1 MSFDT
6 QEVCLDD
13 HRRIEVRAR
22 GHNGIDYVDVGHDL
36 RTITVHLLR
45 RPPEDLAL
53 RNIVIESEGQ
63 GEQIRVTDLQFCY
76 VDDPAQ
82 EDSLRLT
89 VERPGNR
96 SSYLLKFVELDENG
110 EATSEPFHGFDPKY
124 ARLPFHFFTDT
135 AIGMDCLAT
144 GNETP
149 TSSPTVDINYLAKD
163 YSTFRQTVLDRLAL
177 IMPGWTEQHAADEG
191 IALVEMLAYV
201 ADYLSY
207 YQDAVATEAY
217 LTTARQRISVRR
229 HVRLLDYPMHEGCN
243 SRAWVQ
249 VQTAEEIESLWTDP
263 ASIVFVSGFED
274 SANSGAV
281 LTAHEL
287 ASAESGSY
295 QAFQPLTGSFPLLP
309 AHNRILFYTWGN
321 HECYLPEG
329 ATGATLED
337 PYLPEPKKKDAAD
350 TARREHPRSLSL
362 QAGDYLL
369 LEESLGPMTG
379 VASDADPTHRWVVKL
394 TRVVTAVDP
403 VNEYPIVEI
412 EWDKAD
418 ALPFPLILATRGPA
432 PYCERI
438 KHVSIARGN
447 LFASD
452 QGTPIDDEL
461 LGTVPLGFSTQSC
474 LAEDLP
480 TETTVVA
487 GRFSPALSTPQLAW
501 RTPFDPKAAAS
512 AALIQDPTAAL
523 PEIVLRSV
531 APLEDGSGP
540 VLSLSEYRDP
550 VLLAARLTQEPFS
563 AATRSLRERLPRK
576 TLQLL
581 TQFVVGKPM
590 DPKLVTALNAQI
602 QKNIRT
608 WTPRRDLLNSTAK
621 ARDFVVEMDDAQV
634 AHLRFGDG
642 VLGVAPQAGETFFA
656 SYRVASGSLGNVGR
670 ETMNHLVFL
679 GNSTTVGLNLTID
692 NPLAATGG
700 VDPEPVAQ
708 VKLIAPGAFLNQ
720 MDRAITADDYARLA
734 ERNPRVQ
741 RAAASLVWTGS
752 RYEAQVAIDPL
763 GTDAPDPQL
772 LKQVERYLYP
782 FRRVG
787 HDLKVLPAQYVP
799 LDLALSVTVAP
810 GYLAAHVKRALLDA
824 LGRGKLS
831 DGTNAFFH
839 PDNLTFGQSL
849 YASQIVSMAQRQ
861 NGVESVTI
869 SRFQRLQ
876 EEEHDGLVDG
886 VLTIGPLE
894 IAQLDNEAAHPER
907 GRLRLHME
915 GGR

>member
-1 MSFDT
+1 MALDT
-6 QEVCLDD
+6 QEVCLDN

-22 GHNGIDYVDVGHDL
+22 GHNGIDYVDVGLDP

-45 RPPEDLAL
+45 RPPEDLTL
-53 RNIVIESEGQ
+53 RNAVIEGQ
-63 GEQIRVTDLQFCY
+63 GKGEKIKVTDLQFCY
-76 VDDPAQ
+76 VDDPANQ
-82 EDSLRLT
+82 DSIRLS
-89 VERPGNR
+89 VKRPGNR
-96 SSYLLKFVELDENG
+96 STYTLKFVELDGNG
-110 EATSEPFHGFDPKY
+110 ETTNEPFHGFDPKY
-124 ARLPFHFFTDT
+124 SQLPFHFYTDT
-135 AIGMDCLAT
+135 AIGMDCLQG
-144 GNETP
+144 GNDETA
-149 TSSPTVDINYLAKD
+149 SPQTIDINYLAKD

-177 IMPGWTEQHAADEG
+177 IMPGWTEQHTADEG

-249 VQTAEEIESLWTDP
+249 VQTGEDVESLWSDP
-263 ASIVFVSGFED
+263 TSIIFVSGFEG
-274 SANSGAV
+274 SASSGVV
-281 LTAHEL
+281 LSAHDLATA
-287 ASAESGSY
+287 ASGSY
-295 QAFQPLTGSFPLLP
+295 QAFQPLSSSLPLRQ

-321 HECYLPEG
+321 QDCYLPHG

-337 PYLPEPKKKDAAD
+337 PYLAEPKEKDKTE
-350 TARREHPRSLSL
+350 TAPRDNLRSLAL
-362 QAGDYLL
+362 QVGDYLL
-369 LEESLGPMTG
+369 LEEARGPKTG
-379 VASDADPTHRWVVKL
+379 VPADADPAHRWVVKL
-394 TRVVTAVDP
+394 TRVVPTVDP

-418 ALPFPLILATRGPA
+418 ALPFPLTLTTRGPA

-438 KHVSIARGN
+438 KHVSIACGN
-447 LFASD
+447 LFAVD
-452 QGTPIDDEL
+452 QGTPVNNEA
-461 LGTVPLGFSTQSC
+461 LGTVPLTSSAHSC
-474 LAEDLP
+474 IGEGLP
-480 TETTVVA
+480 SETTAVA
-487 GRFSPALSTPQLAW
+487 GRFSPALSAPQLAW
-501 RTPFDPKAAAS
+501 RTAFDPKAAANS
-512 AALIQDPTAAL
+512 ALTQDPTAAL
-523 PEIVLRSV
+523 PEITLRSL

-540 VLSLSEYRDP
+540 ILSQSEYQDP
-550 VLLAARLTQEPFS
+550 ALLAARLTHEPFS
-563 AATRSLRERLPRK
+563 AATQLLRERLPRK
-576 TLQLL
+576 TLSLL
-581 TQFVVGKPM
+581 SQFVAGKPM
-590 DPKLVTALNAQI
+590 DPKLSAALNAQI
-602 QKNIRT
+602 QKNNRT
-608 WTPRRDLLNSTAK
+608 WTPRRDLLNSAATE
-621 ARDFVVEMDDAQV
+621 RDFVVEMDDAQM

-642 VLGVAPQAGETFFA
+642 VLGMAPQAGETFFA
-656 SYRVASGSLGNVGR
+656 SYRIASGSLGNVAR
-670 ETMNHLVFL
+670 ETIQHVAFL
-679 GNSTTVGLNLTID
+679 GDTTIVGLNLSID
-692 NPLAATGG
+692 NPIAATGG

-720 MDRAITADDYARLA
+720 LDRAITADDYAQLA
-734 ERNPRVQ
+734 QRNPLVQ

-763 GTDAPDPQL
+763 GTDTPDPQL

-787 HDLKVLPAQYVP
+787 HDLQVLPAQYVP
-799 LDLALSVTVAP
+799 LDLGLSVTVAP
-810 GYLAAHVKRALLDA
+810 GYLAAHVKRAMLDA
-824 LGRGKLS
+824 FGRGKLP
-831 DGTNAFFH
+831 DGSNAFFH
-839 PDNLTFGQSL
+839 PDNLTFGQSI
-849 YASQIVSMAQRQ
+849 YASQIISMAQMQ

-886 VLTIGPLE
+886 VLAIGPLE